1 MTDAMQATAQK
12 QAGSILVEGW
22 TSTDGPPAIQGAA
35 DGALAVPPM
44 LELVR
49 EASAKGAGAILIGC
63 FDDTGLAKA
72 QEIAACPVIGIGQ
85 AGYHLAIM
93 AGGRFSVV
101 TTMDVSVPVLEEN
114 IAAYGLTGHLG
125 KVRASGV
132 PVLEID
138 QAEARVLQ
146 EIRAAEAEDDVRAV
160 VLGCGGMGHLAMRSH
175 VGVGVQL
182 IDGVRAATAV
192 ASALI

>member
-1 MTDAMQATAQK
+1 MARWQCPQCWSWCAR
-12 QAGSILVEGW
+12 
-22 TSTDGPPAIQGAA
+22 PA
-35 DGALAVPPM
+35 P
-44 LELVR
+44 R
-49 EASAKGAGAILIGC
+49 
-63 FDDTGLAKA
+63 A